1 MNILIDFDYQVY
13 RSLLQSDDKFI
24 KACNI
29 QFVDK
34 SVPLNDSNGIYVA
47 FVSSDLDT
55 ALFDGE
61 AYRETVDL
69 YVKTLQTDY
78 LESSRFLR
86 SIVLSVRKLLKTDTD
101 LINYSP
107 VIQSVQ
113 YEYGD
118 NFETKGVH
126 IVLNGKSLEK
136 DPDEE
141 FECICTD
148 ISKLEEMI
156 DDD

>member
-1 MNILIDFDYQVY
+1 MIDFDYQIY
-13 RSLLQSDDKFI
+13 RSLLQTDDKFI

-29 QFVDK
+29 QFVNK
-34 SVPLNDSNGIYVA
+34 SVPLNDDNGIYVA

-61 AYRETVDL
+61 AYRETVDV
-69 YVKTLQTDY
+69 YVKTLNTDY

-86 SIVLSVRKLLKTDTD
+86 SVVLSIRKLLKTDTD
-101 LINYSP
+101 LIDYSP
-107 VIQSVQ
+107 VITSTQ

-126 IVLNGKSLEK
+126 IVVTGKSLEI

-141 FECICTD
+141 YECICTD
-148 ISKLEEMI
+148 ISKLQEMI

>member
-1 MNILIDFDYQVY
+1 MIDFDYQVY
-13 RSLLQSDDKFI
+13 RSLLQSDDEFI

-61 AYRETVDL
+61 TYRETVDL

-86 SIVLSVRKLLKTDTD
+86 SIVLSVRKLIKTDTV

-107 VIQSVQ
+107 VVQ
-113 YEYGD
+113 R
-118 NFETKGVH
+118 V
-126 IVLNGKSLEK
+126 
-136 DPDEE
+136 
-141 FECICTD
+141 
-148 ISKLEEMI
+148 
-156 DDD
+156 